1 MYLKTLTLRGF
12 KSFATSTTLRFEP
25 GINCVVGPNGS
36 GKSNVVDALT
46 WVMGEQGAKNLRG
59 GNMADVIF
67 AGTASRPALGRAEV
81 SLTIDNT
88 DGALPIDFSE
98 VTISRTLFRS
108 GGSEYA
114 INGTACR
121 LLDIQ
126 ELLSDTGMGK
136 EMHVIIGQG
145 KLDEVLTA
153 TPDERRSFIEEA
165 AGVLKHRRRKEK
177 ALRKLDSMQGN
188 LTRIEDLAG
197 ELRRQLGPLARQA
210 ATARRAQVIQRDVFD
225 ARARLLADDLAQA
238 QARLQAQ
245 SIDDAK
251 LAEQRAAI
259 REKVRELRESVEN
272 LQQEADRH
280 SPYLAQLA
288 ERYQRLS
295 SLIERF
301 RSLADLA
308 AERERSLCA
317 QAPSAHRGEAPE
329 SIRERAQ
336 RAQEEENDLAAQA
349 AQAEQVLEQKIM
361 DREAADKT
369 ETEIDTRLAGV
380 NRTLADRRENTAR
393 LAGQITAARSRLEAL
408 TSERE
413 RVDAART
420 DANERAASAAKE
432 VAALEQDA
440 VAHTTGDD
448 TLSIAHEEAARE
460 LQAAKEVLE
469 TARAQLARAQ
479 ADAVQWQTKAD
490 TLALSLVPEDATAWV
505 IEEHRS
511 GVSGLVRDALRIT
524 SGWEAGIEAALAGS
538 AEGAVVTDIECAVDT
553 LRAAREAGAGHVE
566 LIIGS
571 PSDSG
576 KDVPSNDERE
586 ARAGAALKACGF
598 SESEAVVASSVVTGT
613 SAAVDAVREL
623 VAGTVLVVDLV
634 TAKTLLEAGAP
645 RVATLAGDVL
655 TAHRAWGGQMQAGAV
670 LSRQAMYDDAVA
682 QAQEAVL
689 NQEKARKKL
698 EQAEQSLAEADGEYK
713 HLSAELNA
721 RDSQLA
727 AVTAQLGVLRQSLD
741 SARAEVE
748 RDERR
753 LADIDAEIA
762 ARRKDVE
769 TLGAQQLELAAEP
782 EDLAHTAHDLAQ
794 ERERAHA
801 ATIAARTAE
810 TEARL
815 ALRTTEER
823 LRAVQGKAEQLER
836 TARQVEERIQ
846 QEERAAVRRAQAAAA
861 AHGVMQKAQRA
872 LNIAR
877 MWADSIAS
885 ERREAEAAGAQRSA
899 ALSAARRHLDDAR
912 SDERELED
920 AGHQR
925 ELALAE
931 QKLKYEQLEARA
943 LEIAGVPAQTL
954 VDEFGPHLPVP
965 MFTPEQLA
973 QETAHAAD
981 EDSSAGDDGSARVR
995 SVPDS
1000 AGVQGVK
1007 TVPFVRA
1014 EQEKR
1019 LAKAERDLAK
1029 LGKINPLALEEHA
1042 ALEER
1047 QRYLMEQLQDLRRS
1061 REDLLKM
1068 IRDIDGKVEDVMASA
1083 MADVASKFTEV
1094 FAVLFPGGEGHLM
1107 LTDPEHMLT
1116 TGVDIEAR
1124 PPGKRVK
1131 RLSLLS
1137 GGERSLTAIAF
1148 LIAIFMA
1155 RPSPFYVMDEVEAAL
1170 DDVNLSRL
1178 LELFEQ
1184 LRENSQLLVITH
1196 QKRTMEKADALY
1208 GVAMRERGVTS
1219 VLSQRMADIV
1229 DI

>member
-1047 QRYLMEQLQDLRRS
+1047 QRYLMEQLQDLWRS